1 MTCQFCHSKLFF
13 SFNPR
18 FWSKENPFW
27 NITTNAVF
35 PKKVMV
41 WMGVLNDQLIGP
53 FYFDRNVNGENYL
66 EMLNDFL
73 LQELNA
79 RNIDPNNIWYA
90 HDGARIHGTPEV
102 REFLTNNFHAWIGPG
117 EGARIAWPPR
127 SPDFNPLDYFVW
139 HFIKNSVAKEEYQ
152 TSQQLKNKI
161 NELSAGMTPIGIMN
175 STQSITRRID
185 LCIQQNGLHFE
196 QLMR

>member
-1 MTCQFCHSKLFF
+1 
-13 SFNPR
+13 
-18 FWSKENPFW
+18 
-27 NITTNAVF
+27 
-35 PKKVMV
+35 
-41 WMGVLNDQLIGP
+41 MGVLNDQLIGP

-73 LQELNA
+73 LRELNA

-117 EGARIAWPPR
+117 EGARIALR

-139 HFIKNSVAKEEYQ
+139 HFIKNSVGKEESN
-152 TSQQLKNKI
+152 T
-161 NELSAGMTPIGIMN
+161 
-175 STQSITRRID
+175 
-185 LCIQQNGLHFE
+185 
-196 QLMR
+196 